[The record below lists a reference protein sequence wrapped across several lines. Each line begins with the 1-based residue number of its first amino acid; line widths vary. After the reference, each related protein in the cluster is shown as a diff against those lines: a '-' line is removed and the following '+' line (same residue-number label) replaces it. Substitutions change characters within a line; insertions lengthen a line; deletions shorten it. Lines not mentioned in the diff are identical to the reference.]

1 MVDKKLG
8 TIKFEY
14 KILPS
19 YNSYAVSGAHGGL
32 NAFGEVVVNFFH
44 ERAPI
49 PKKQEYQILNGHMQG
64 APILEEKKD
73 TIIRDVLFGV
83 SMNPATARSLADW
96 LNEKA
101 DLYDEKLSQQ
111 KQGVEKES

>member
-1 MVDKKLG
+1 MVDKKLE

-32 NAFGEVVVNFFH
+32 SASGEVVVNFFH
-44 ERAPI
+44 ERGPV
-49 PKKQEYQILNGHMQG
+49 PKKQEYQIRNGQIQEP
-64 APILEEKKD
+64 PIFEEKKD
-73 TIIRDVLFGV
+73 AIIRDVLFGV
-83 SMNPATARSLADW
+83 SMSPSTARSLANW
-96 LNEKA
+96 LNDKA

-111 KQGVEKES
+111 EQEAGKK

>member
-1 MVDKKLG
+1 MADKKLG

-44 ERAPI
+44 ERA
-49 PKKQEYQILNGHMQG
+49 QSLRN
-64 APILEEKKD
+64 
-73 TIIRDVLFGV
+73 
-83 SMNPATARSLADW
+83 RST
-96 LNEKA
+96 K
-101 DLYDEKLSQQ
+101 S
-111 KQGVEKES
+111 